1 MIFINTC
8 LNIPEN
14 DSFPAAYIVDD
25 YTEAESNAGFAFEQ
39 LSRRKK
45 RREQINKK
53 MTANQFRET
62 YMTALNGITEVY
74 GKNSRMT
81 DFKIFSRG

>member
-1 MIFINTC
+1 MITQR
-8 LNIPEN
+8 LKAML
-14 DSFPAAYIVDD
+14 DSHL
-25 YTEAESNAGFAFEQ
+25 SNYQEEK
-39 LSRRKK
+39 KK

-74 GKNSRMT
+74 GKNLAH
-81 DFKIFSRG
+81 G